1 MNLYNN
7 NRGISLGILT
17 FNKEDTLWLCI
28 WKIENYESCEYMHII
43 SNKEDILI
51 Q

>member
-17 FNKEDTLWLCI
+17 FNKEDTLW
-28 WKIENYESCEYMHII
+28 WEMVMYMK
-43 SNKEDILI
+43 N
-51 Q
+51 